1 MNTAT
6 QKVSGITNYHQTKIK
21 KEKRNKT
28 VFLRNKSLNAI
39 KDSHH
44 LFSGS
49 YEEFK
54 HFPEKGQ
61 INVWGAE
68 EKVSSQLTQVQV

>member
-1 MNTAT
+1 M
-6 QKVSGITNYHQTKIK
+6 
-21 KEKRNKT
+21 
-28 VFLRNKSLNAI
+28 RNKSLNAI

-49 YEEFK
+49 YKEFK
-54 HFPEKGQ
+54 HFPPKGQ

-68 EKVSSQLTQVQV
+68 EVSSQQTQVQVGQRLHT